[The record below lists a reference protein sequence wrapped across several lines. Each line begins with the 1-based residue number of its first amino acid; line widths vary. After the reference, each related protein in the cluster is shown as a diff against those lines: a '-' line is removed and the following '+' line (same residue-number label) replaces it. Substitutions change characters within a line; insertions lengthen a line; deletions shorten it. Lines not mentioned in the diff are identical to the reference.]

1 MKINLK
7 KVASVL
13 ASAVMFGSTLGFAA
27 AAWAEP
33 FVKNGAGDAAI
44 VVGTSA
50 YGTGTDYVAA
60 VDLMNSLNAD
70 VTATGTTTVTGGDSI
85 KLEDGD
91 AKFNLGEKMTDFYSS
106 GLDKENLPVVLADGT
121 YLNQGNNDYDY
132 EQSIVL
138 GGNTLNFS
146 KDSDYNSD
154 KPGVAFFMVKTNTIL
169 NYTLDFDTDAECGTS
184 LNDCDNTNIKMLGKE
199 FFLSN
204 AESTSNGVKLTL
216 LDTAN
221 MVTLAEGDTQAIAV
235 GDTTYNVA
243 LDIVTKGSTAAT
255 DGASF
260 TVDGKSTGELNEGET
275 YHIGGDAYLGIKDI
289 LVQDYAGGIK
299 KVEFSI
305 GMGKVVLENGQEVEL
320 NDDKVST
327 LKDAN
332 EVKSKI
338 KAYITNDT
346 TDLQSIKLEW
356 TLNSEARIAPGL
368 DITMPGFNAI
378 KVSMTGF
385 NAPGEE
391 ITTLEDSSD
400 ALVITTTIK
409 DGALTLPILYAN
421 STQSGFEGIGA
432 DSDEVL
438 VTNGTSATTAYRY
451 LSINEDNASYFVLTW
466 IDAGK
471 NAESYAFQFGD
482 IDEGTNGEKNATTI
496 NNLVSGV
503 DPTVFSEVDKEKTA
517 GTKIKMILA
526 AANAEDG
533 TAVIGYKAAGSGTVY
548 SNKLVTADG
557 LTMNLPV
564 NSVALGDGNINLSAA
579 NPTSWRMNFT
589 EEDEDGNINDADA
602 SFYATL
608 GVNADDG
615 TEVSAITGT
624 DCGGAAT
631 CVEEKDSD
639 WKVGMMKTPLATKVR
654 LYDPSGDSLGSAEI
668 IYAGEQSSA
677 DVYVSESSATASGT
691 TSIKVIKDS
700 EIDSAKDKNLIV
712 IGGSCINTVAATML
726 GKDVP
731 TCGADFTAL
740 TEVAAGKYLIKVIES
755 PYAVGTGKIAMLVA
769 GYEAEQTTLAA
780 AKVKEGTV
788 STEIGTSSIL
798 PVTAA

>member
-27 AAWAEP
+27 AAWADP
-33 FVKNGAGDAAI
+33 FVKSGVSDAAI
-44 VVGTSA
+44 VVGASA

-60 VDLMNSLNAD
+60 TDLALSLNTK
-70 VTATGTTTVTGGDSI
+70 VTATGTTTVTGGDSV
-85 KLEDGD
+85 KLEDGED
-91 AKFNLGEKMTDFYSS
+91 LFNLGEKMTDFYTS

-121 YLNQGNNDYDY
+121 YLNKGNTDYDY

-138 GGNTLNFS
+138 GGNTLNFT

-154 KPGVAFFMVKTNTIL
+154 KPDVAFFLSKTNSIL
-169 NYTLDFDTDAECGTS
+169 NYTLDFDKNAECGTS
-184 LNDCDNTNIKMLGKE
+184 FADCDNTNIAMLGKN
-199 FFLSN
+199 FFVSN
-204 AESTSNGVKLTL
+204 AEGTSNGVKLTL

-221 MVTLAEGDTQAIAV
+221 MVTLSEGEAQTITV
-235 GDTTYNVA
+235 GDTSYNVA
-243 LDIVTKGSTAAT
+243 LDIVTKGANAAA

-305 GMGKVVLENGQEVEL
+305 GMGKVVIENGQEVEL
-320 NDDKVST
+320 NEDKIST
-327 LKDAN
+327 LKDVN
-332 EVKSKI
+332 GVKSKI

-346 TDLQSIKLEW
+346 TDLQDITLEW

-368 DITMPGFNAI
+368 DLTMPGFNAI

-385 NAPGEE
+385 SAPGEE

-400 ALVITTTIK
+400 ALAVKTTIK
-409 DGALTLPILYAN
+409 DGAITLPILFAN

-432 DSDEVL
+432 DTDQVL
-438 VTNGTSATTAYRY
+438 VTNATVGSTGVTGY
-451 LSINEDNASYFVLTW
+451 LNINEENSSYFVLTW
-466 IDAGK
+466 IDGK
-471 NAESYAFQFGD
+471 NAESYAFEYGSV
-482 IDEGTNGEKNATTI
+482 DEGTDGTKNATTL
-496 NNLVSGV
+496 NNLVSEGS
-503 DPTVFSEVDKEKTA
+503 DITFAEIGKTKTA
-517 GTKIKMILA
+517 GTKIKLTLA
-526 AANAEDG
+526 AANSEDG
-533 TAVIGYKAAGSGTVY
+533 TATIGYTASGAGNVY
-548 SNKLVTADG
+548 SSKLATADG

-564 NSVALGDGNINLSAA
+564 NSVATGDGNINLSAA
-579 NPTSWRMNFT
+579 NPTSWVMNFT
-589 EEDEDGNINDADA
+589 EEDEDGNINDLTS
-602 SFYATL
+602 SFTATL

-615 TEVSAITGT
+615 TEVTAVAGVSCGT
-624 DCGGAAT
+624 SVT

-639 WKVGMMKTPLATKVR
+639 YKIGMKTSPLATKVR

-677 DVYVSESSATASGT
+677 NVYISEASATATGT
-691 TSIKVIKDS
+691 GLIKVITDS
-700 EIDSAKDKNLIV
+700 EVNSAKDKNLIV
-712 IGGSCINTVAATML
+712 VGGSCINTVAAYVL
-726 GKDVP
+726 GKDAPV
-731 TCGADFTAL
+731 CGGDFTTL
-740 TEVAAGKYLIKVIES
+740 TGVAAGKYLIQVIDS
-755 PYAVGTGKIAMLVA
+755 PYALGTGKIAMLVA
-769 GYEAEQTTLAA
+769 GYDAEQTSLAA

-788 STEIGTSSIL
+788 STDVGTKLIL